1 VRIVRIALILAV
13 AGLTLMSVRSGRVD
27 PAVVLVVSAST
38 AASIVA
44 LVSAITSRRRLEASI
59 ARVRSAIPMVVEQS
73 VEPPQDDVAEEMTR
87 VRALGFDLAGATDT
101 TVGRRTIRTW
111 VLVESTGETW
121 VELGRTFIP
130 IAIFLSDVL
139 SDVGPRFVE
148 TAFPTGEPIDDP
160 SLLSQVVGDSEE
172 AALTAHRAAVA
183 QAGGAVRRVRT
194 IDDYLAAEADHRQ
207 RTGGMRIA
215 AYLERVVRPSILE
228 WAVSLVVDV
237 VALAVLLAVT
247 VRVDR

>member
-59 ARVRSAIPMVVEQS
+59 ARVRSAIPVVVEQS

-130 IAIFLSDVL
+130 IAIFLSDVR

-172 AALTAHRAAVA
+172 AALTAHRAGVA

-194 IDDYLAAEADHRQ
+194 IDDYLAAEADHRE

>member
-1 VRIVRIALILAV
+1 MRIVRIALILAV
-13 AGLTLMSVRSGRVD
+13 AGLTLMSVRSGHVD

-59 ARVRSAIPMVVEQS
+59 ARVRSAIPVVVEQS

-172 AALTAHRAAVA
+172 AALTAHRAGVA

-194 IDDYLAAEADHRQ
+194 IDDYLAAEADHRE

>member
-1 VRIVRIALILAV
+1 MRIVRIALILAV

-27 PAVVLVVSAST
+27 PAVVLVVSTST

-44 LVSAITSRRRLEASI
+44 LVSAITTRRRLEASI
-59 ARVRSAIPMVVEQS
+59 ARVRSAIPVVVEQS

-160 SLLSQVVGDSEE
+160 SLLSQVVSDSEE
-172 AALTAHRAAVA
+172 AALTAHRAGVA

-194 IDDYLAAEADHRQ
+194 IDDYLAAEADHRE

>member
-1 VRIVRIALILAV
+1 MRIVRIALILAV
-13 AGLTLMSVRSGRVD
+13 AGLTLMSVRSGHVD

-59 ARVRSAIPMVVEQS
+59 ARVRSAIPVVVEQS

-160 SLLSQVVGDSEE
+160 SLLSQVVSDSEE

-194 IDDYLAAEADHRQ
+194 IDDYLAAEADHRE